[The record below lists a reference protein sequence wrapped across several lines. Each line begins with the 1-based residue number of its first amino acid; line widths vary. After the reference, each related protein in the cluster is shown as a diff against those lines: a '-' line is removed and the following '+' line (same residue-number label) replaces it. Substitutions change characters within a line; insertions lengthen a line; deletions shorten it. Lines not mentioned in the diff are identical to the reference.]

1 MCLGG
6 GTPREACS
14 LTPSPLSRAFREVTK
29 WGHLPSQHTQTK
41 SILAPEEQVIQ
52 KLSRKGLKRSRTKP
66 HICAEEGI
74 EAQRGEATCP
84 ESHSP

>member
-29 WGHLPSQHTQTK
+29 WTSPFPAHTDEISFGPRITSDSEAQQEGT
-41 SILAPEEQVIQ
+41 EEV
-52 KLSRKGLKRSRTKP
+52 LRTKP